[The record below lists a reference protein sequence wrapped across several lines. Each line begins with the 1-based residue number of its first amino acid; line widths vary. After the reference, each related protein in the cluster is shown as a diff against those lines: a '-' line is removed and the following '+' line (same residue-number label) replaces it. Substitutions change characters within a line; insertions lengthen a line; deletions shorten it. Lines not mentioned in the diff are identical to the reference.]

1 MKKIKVGV
9 IGLGTVGSGVV
20 EALERNGGLISERSG
35 VSVLV
40 KTVCDKDHSRLE
52 GITSSGKLVKTVNF
66 EDILKDPEIDVVVEL
81 VGGIEPALSIIKG
94 ALHEGK
100 HVVTANKAL
109 LSEKWKEIF
118 SLASEKGLFV
128 KFEASVG
135 GAIPIIRTLRESFV
149 GNKISAVYGILNGTT
164 NFILT
169 TMESGGVSF
178 KDALKIAQEKG
189 IAESD
194 PTLDISGADSAH
206 KLAIL
211 SLLCFGQEVYSKNIY
226 TEGISDLE
234 VQDISNAKKMGYGLK
249 LLGIAK
255 DSEKGLELRVHP
267 TLLKLSHLLSGVK
280 GADNAIYVKGDLMG
294 ESLLFGKGAGK
305 YPTAS
310 SVVGDLVEIAT
321 RMMSQGKEK
330 AALPDV
336 GYASKKLRARKME
349 DMKLAYYMR
358 FSVIDRPGVLA
369 GISGILSE
377 NNISIA
383 NVAQEE
389 RNEGET
395 VPVVILTHK
404 AKEGDMQKAITRI
417 DSMNYVSSKTVVI
430 RIED

>member
-1 MKKIKVGV
+1 MKKIQVGV

-20 EALERNGGLISERSG
+20 EALQRGRALITERSG
-35 VSVLV
+35 VTVSV
-40 KTVCDKDHSRLE
+40 KSVCDKDSVRLKIL
-52 GITSSGKLVKTVNF
+52 GIEPGVVKTS
-66 EDILKDPEIDVVVEL
+66 DYRDLLKDPDIQVVVEL
-81 VGGIEPALSIIKG
+81 VGGIEPAFTIIKE
-94 ALHEGK
+94 ALSAGK

-109 LSEKWKEIF
+109 LSERWKEIF
-118 SLASEKGLFV
+118 DLASSKGLLV

-149 GNKISAVYGILNGTT
+149 GNKISAVYGILNGTA

-178 KDALKIAQEKG
+178 SDALKVAQEKG

-211 SLLCFGQEVYSKNIY
+211 SLLCFGQEVYAKDIH
-226 TEGISDLE
+226 TEGISALE
-234 VQDISNAKKMGYGLK
+234 AQDIVNARRLGYGVK

-267 TLLKLSHLLSGVK
+267 TLLKLSHLLSGVG

-294 ESLLFGKGAGK
+294 EALLFGKGAGK

-310 SVVGDLVEIAT
+310 SVVGDIVEIAAHII
-321 RMMSQGKEK
+321 RQSGGK
-330 AALPDV
+330 ADLS
-336 GYASKKLRARKME
+336 ASKYVSRKLRARKME
-349 DMKLAYYMR
+349 NMKLAYYFR
-358 FSVIDRPGVLA
+358 FSVIDKPGVLS

-395 VPVVILTHK
+395 VPVIILTHK
-404 AKEGDMQKAITRI
+404 AKEGDMQKAILEI
-417 DSMNYVSSKTVVI
+417 DTMKYVSAKTVVI

>member
-1 MKKIKVGV
+1 MKNIQVGI
-9 IGLGTVGSGVV
+9 IGLGTVGSGVA
-20 EALERNGGLISERSG
+20 EALERNQDLIKERSG
-35 VSVLV
+35 VVVSL
-40 KTVCDKDHSRLE
+40 KYACDKDLSVLE
-52 GITSSGKLVKTVNF
+52 KLNLSSGVIKTNSY
-66 EDILKDPEIDVVVEL
+66 EDILKDPDIDVVVEL
-81 VGGIEPALSIIKG
+81 VGGIEPAFSMIKG
-94 ALHEGK
+94 ALSAGK

-118 SLASEKGLFV
+118 ELASSKKLFV

-149 GNKISAVYGILNGTT
+149 GNRISAVYGILNGTT

-178 KDALKIAQEKG
+178 EDALKVAQEKG

-194 PTLDISGADSAH
+194 PSLDISGADSAH

-211 SLLCFGQEVYSKNIY
+211 ALLCFSQEVYSKDVY
-226 TEGISDLE
+226 TEGISALD
-234 VQDISNAKKMGYGLK
+234 VQDITNARKLGYAIK

-267 TLLKLSHLLSGVK
+267 TLLRSKHLLSGVS
-280 GADNAIYVKGDLMG
+280 GADNAIYVKGDLIG

-305 YPTAS
+305 LPTAS

-321 RMMSQGKEK
+321 LTSSVDGGKSGRSES
-330 AALPDV
+330 
-336 GYASKKLRARKME
+336 GYAPKKLRAGKME

-358 FSVIDRPGVLA
+358 FSVTDKPGVLA

-383 NVAQEE
+383 NVSQEE

-404 AKEGDMQKAITRI
+404 AKEGDMRTAISKI
-417 DSMNYVSSKTVVI
+417 DSMDYVSAKTVVI

>member
-1 MKKIKVGV
+1 MKKIKVGI

-20 EALERNGGLISERSG
+20 EALHRNRDFIKERAGVV
-35 VSVLV
+35 VSV
-40 KTVCDKDHSRLE
+40 KTICDKDVSR
-52 GITSSGKLVKTVNF
+52 F
-66 EDILKDPEIDVVVEL
+66 EKMEISPDVVRTGDYNDVLNDPDIDVVVEL
-81 VGGIEPALSIIKG
+81 VGGMEPALSIIKG
-94 ALHEGK
+94 ALNAGK

-118 SLASEKGLFV
+118 KLASEKGLFV

-149 GNKISAVYGILNGTT
+149 GNRISAVYGILNGTT

-169 TMESGGVSF
+169 TMESGRVSF
-178 KDALKIAQEKG
+178 KDALKVAQEKG

-211 SLLCFGQEVYSKNIY
+211 ALLCFGQEVYSKDIY
-226 TEGISDLE
+226 TEGISSLE
-234 VQDISNAKKMGYGLK
+234 VQDIANARKMGYGLK

-267 TLLKLSHLLSGVK
+267 TLLKLSHLLSGVS
-280 GADNAIYVKGDLMG
+280 GADNAIYVKGDLVG

-336 GYASKKLRARKME
+336 DYTSKKLKARKME
-349 DMKLAYYMR
+349 DMRLAYYLR
-358 FSVIDRPGVLA
+358 FSVIDQPGVLA

-395 VPVVILTHK
+395 VPVIILTHR
-404 AKEGDMQKAITRI
+404 AKEGDMRKAIQTI
-417 DSMNYVSSKTVVI
+417 DSMKYVTAKTVVI

>member
-1 MKKIKVGV
+1 MKKMSVGV
-9 IGLGTVGSGVV
+9 IGFGVVGSGVV
-20 EALERNGGLISERSG
+20 EALEKNKDLIRERAG
-35 VSVLV
+35 VSVSV
-40 KTVCDKDHSRLE
+40 RTVCDKDPSRLKE
-52 GITSSGKLVKTVNF
+52 LEKKGNIRLTENY
-66 EDILKDPEIDVVVEL
+66 EEILKDPEIDVVVEL
-81 VGGIEPALSIIKG
+81 VGGIEPALTMIKG
-94 ALHEGK
+94 ALSSGK
-100 HVVTANKAL
+100 HVVTANQAL

-118 SLASEKGLFV
+118 SLASEKGILV

-169 TMESGGVSF
+169 TMERGGVSF
-178 KDALKIAQEKG
+178 NDALKIAQEKG

-211 SLLCFGQEVYSKNIY
+211 SLLCFGQEVYSRDIY
-226 TEGISDLE
+226 TEGISDVE
-234 VQDISNAKKMGYGLK
+234 VQDIANARKLGYGLK

-255 DSEKGLELRVHP
+255 NSDKGLELRVHP
-267 TLLKLSHLLSGVK
+267 TLIKLSHLLSGV
-280 GADNAIYVKGDLMG
+280 GGSDNAIYVRGDLVG
-294 ESLLFGKGAGK
+294 EALLFGRGAGK

-310 SVVGDLVEIAT
+310 SVVGDLVEIAART
-321 RMMSQGKEK
+321 TSRGKE
-330 AALPDV
+330 ALPDA
-336 GYASKKLRARKME
+336 GYPAKELKAGKME
-349 DMKLAYYMR
+349 DMELAYYMR
-358 FSVIDRPGVLA
+358 FSVTDKTGVLA

-395 VPVVILTHK
+395 VPVIILTHK
-404 AKEGDMQKAITRI
+404 AKEGDMQRAISRI
-417 DSMNYVSSKTVVI
+417 DSMDCVASRTVVI